1 MEQETYYRYAEEAVE
16 RVVFILHLVLLILH
30 QASYVALRSLVGRW
44 SGVSVANVTSIVE
57 TARAKMK
64 RMLDAVHHL
73 LFVLRWIRA
82 LGEIALLHA
91 EDLTVFIRRRQNQ
104 FGSLRCRRIDDLPY
118 QDCYTWFGHYP
129 HNLRRLHR
137 QLRVPQSFTEPRS
150 LQMFSG
156 EECFLVYLYHLTKG
170 APFMEMA
177 RFVFGGDPRRLS
189 EMNYLFISHAYYSFY
204 NKISGSSLD
213 QWVPRSLNTCRRLIY
228 DALLS
233 DAIEEVEFND
243 GEVVDRRRIPHHFD
257 FSSFHIFWFP

>member
-1 MEQETYYRYAEEAVE
+1 
-16 RVVFILHLVLLILH
+16 
-30 QASYVALRSLVGRW
+30 
-44 SGVSVANVTSIVE
+44 
-57 TARAKMK
+57 MK

-91 EDLTVFIRRRQNQ
+91 EDLTVFIRRRQNR
-104 FGSLRCRRIDDLPY
+104 FGPLRCRRIDDLPY

-170 APFMEMA
+170 APFTEMA

-189 EMNYLFISHAYYSFY
+189 EMNNLFISHAYYSFY

-213 QWVPRSLNTCRRLIY
+213 QWVPSSLNTCRRLIY
-228 DALLS
+228 DALSS
-233 DAIEEVEFND
+233 DAIEEVEFED
-243 GEVVDRRRIPHHFD
+243 GEVVDRRWILHHFD
-257 FSSFHIFWFP
+257 FSLVQLLGGTIMRVTSSGHFILGTFAVTDSRHRLCTYPLVLLGWCLLLKFGRTTVACST